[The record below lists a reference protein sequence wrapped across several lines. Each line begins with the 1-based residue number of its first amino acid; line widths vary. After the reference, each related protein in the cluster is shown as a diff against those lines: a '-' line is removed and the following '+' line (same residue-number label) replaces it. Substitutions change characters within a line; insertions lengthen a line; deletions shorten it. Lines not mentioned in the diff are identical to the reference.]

1 MGQEESTVDTL
12 LLPVDMRDSAA
23 VQAALTQAAAVI
35 RRGGLVAFPTET
47 VYGLGANALDAG
59 AVGRIYEAKRR
70 DHRDPCIVHI
80 ASMDDLARVVSAV
93 PASVTVLAGALWP
106 GPLSLILPRGRAVPD
121 VVSAG
126 RPTVA
131 VRMPAHAVALAL
143 IRAAGVPLAAPS
155 ANTFGHI
162 SPTTAQHVWDDLAGR
177 IDLILDGGPTPIGVE
192 STVLDLSGPVPTLLR
207 HGGVPL
213 RHLRDLLGDV
223 VVAERASDAAAPS
236 DDQGALSP
244 GLSLRHYAPRGEL
257 LLYEGPRLRVLA
269 ALTEQALE
277 LLDGGG
283 VLIGALLDDDDAL
296 ALSDAV
302 GKGLLVARLGHRFDL
317 PGVARRLFAG
327 LRDLETRGA
336 TVILARGFGGE
347 PAGLGAA
354 IQDRLVRAASG
365 RVITLH

>member
-12 LLPVDMRDSAA
+12 LLPVDMSDSAA

-93 PASVTVLAGALWP
+93 PASVTVVAEALWP
-106 GPLSLILPRGRAVPD
+106 GPLSLILPRGRAIPD

-213 RHLRDLLGDV
+213 RHLRDLLGNV
-223 VVAERASDAAAPS
+223 VVAEQASGPAATS
-236 DDQGALSP
+236 DEGDLSP

-277 LLDGGG
+277 LLGGGG

-302 GKGLLVARLGHRFDL
+302 GKGLLVARLGHRSDL